1 MKKILVIDDSETIRQ
16 QVKQALAATGYEI
29 IEAVDGIDGLEKLR
43 ASPTSDMAL
52 CDVNMP
58 RMNGLDMIAEV
69 QRTGPKIPILMLTTE
84 GQPSLIRRARESG
97 AKGWI
102 VKPFKPELLVAAV
115 IELIESAGGRRPD
128 RGVEPA
134 ALADLRRPSFQ
145 SNSSAS
151 PAAGPRD
158 VGLAGLDL
166 EAGARLD
173 LDPHRR
179 RAVGQRELER
189 LELRA
194 GKRRQMLAEQH
205 RRQVQVDLHAAA
217 GAARS

>member
-16 QVKQALAATGYEI
+16 QVKQALGATGYEI

-43 ASPTSDMAL
+43 AVADVGLAL

-58 RMNGLDMIAEV
+58 RMNGLEMIAEV

-115 IELIESAGGRRPD
+115 TKLID
-128 RGVEPA
+128 
-134 ALADLRRPSFQ
+134 
-145 SNSSAS
+145 SSWT
-151 PAAGPRD
+151 
-158 VGLAGLDL
+158 
-166 EAGARLD
+166 
-173 LDPHRR
+173 
-179 RAVGQRELER
+179 
-189 LELRA
+189 
-194 GKRRQMLAEQH
+194 
-205 RRQVQVDLHAAA
+205 AAA
-217 GAARS
+217 

>member
-29 IEAVDGIDGLEKLR
+29 IEAVDGVDGLEKLR
-43 ASPTSDMAL
+43 AVTDLDIAL

-69 QRTGPKIPILMLTTE
+69 QRSGPKIPILMLTTE

-115 IELIESAGGRRPD
+115 TKLIEA
-128 RGVEPA
+128 PA
-134 ALADLRRPSFQ
+134 AA
-145 SNSSAS
+145 AS
-151 PAAGPRD
+151 
-158 VGLAGLDL
+158 
-166 EAGARLD
+166 
-173 LDPHRR
+173 
-179 RAVGQRELER
+179 
-189 LELRA
+189 
-194 GKRRQMLAEQH
+194 
-205 RRQVQVDLHAAA
+205 
-217 GAARS
+217 